1 MRGLA
6 LARGVNLEEK
16 CEHEREAP
24 ERRAS
29 IAEEGERDADDG
41 YQPQHHTHI
50 DHEVK
55 EEDAR
60 QAVPI
65 DPPEGGGVLLRS
77 PHDA

>member
-6 LARGVNLEEK
+6 LARGVDLEKE

-24 ERRAS
+24 ERGAS

-41 YQPQHHTHI
+41 YQSQYHTHI
-50 DHEVK
+50 EHKVK
-55 EEDAR
+55 EQDAC
-60 QAVPI
+60 QAVAV
-65 DPPEGGGVLLRS
+65 DSPEGGGVSLRS